1 MRIVVKVPVIESE
14 RGWGSKIDDYML
26 CLSKEDADN
35 FRIKFN
41 AKNDKTV
48 TPSWYMY
55 ADSEYG
61 MQEITDIQ
69 FEYLNKSTDKRMWL
83 SSLKSFK

>member
-14 RGWGSKIDDYML
+14 KNWGSKVDDYML

-41 AKNDKTV
+41 AKNDKPEP
-48 TPSWYMY
+48 PSWYMY

-69 FEYLNKSTDKRMWL
+69 FEYLNKSTDKRMCL